1 MIASP
6 SGAILNATPSVSNI
20 EQVIEQIRSFAGAD
34 FAFMLTRRGRLVTRG
49 APRDMS
55 EAGRARL
62 VALAEPL
69 VGTDGIGEMTLPRE
83 DLVPFGGA
91 APVDVYVAVAAE
103 KAIVCAVMSTWA
115 AKSRIIPA
123 MKAGIRALGP
133 LIEGQEANARR
144 RRTEM
149 ASEAKAPDS
158 RPPAS
163 RPPASRPPA
172 SRPPASRPPDSRS
185 GGKGKRTN
193 AGLLSGS
200 GPTTHASRTLEQAPQ
215 IKSVPPPPGPV
226 LPNPAPAGRE
236 GSMPSITLGEATL
249 GRESLA
255 AIEAELEAVTPRA
268 PASSI
273 PSITVG
279 QATLGR
285 ESVEAIEAEQQ
296 ASTRSAEGSAPS
308 IRLTEAELGR
318 ESVEA
323 IEAETRAPESAAPV
337 DTRLELDI
345 RLELDTAPDLEPLS
359 GSGPASPRT
368 TQPWVEPAEDAKR
381 KAAAARAARAGGLAD
396 DAPADTLTWGTPIE
410 RTGAPAGARP
420 GKRGR

>member
-1 MIASP
+1 LIASP
-6 SGAILNATPSVSNI
+6 SGAILDATPSVSNI
-20 EQVIEQIRSFAGAD
+20 EQVIEQIRSFSGAD
-34 FAFMLTRRGRLVTRG
+34 FAFLLTRRGRLVTRG
-49 APRDMS
+49 APREMS

-69 VGTDGIGEMTLPRE
+69 VGTDGIGELTLPRE

-103 KAIVCAVMSTWA
+103 KAIVCAVMPTWA

-133 LIEGQEANARR
+133 LIEGQEASARR
-144 RRTEM
+144 RRMEV
-149 ASEAKAPDS
+149 ASEGRAPES

-163 RPPASRPPA
+163 KPPE
-172 SRPPASRPPDSRS
+172 SRS
-185 GGKGKRTN
+185 GAKSKRTH

-200 GPTTHASRTLEQAPQ
+200 GPTTHASRTLEQAPA
-215 IKSVPPPPGPV
+215 IKSVPPPPGPAM
-226 LPNPAPAGRE
+226 PSPAPAGRE

-255 AIEAELEAVTPRA
+255 AIEAELEEATPRA

-285 ESVEAIEAEQQ
+285 ESVEAIEAEQRALERATDGPLPSIPVEQ
-296 ASTRSAEGSAPS
+296 ATLERESAEAIAVETRSPETSAP
-308 IRLTEAELGR
+308 
-318 ESVEA
+318 
-323 IEAETRAPESAAPV
+323 
-337 DTRLELDI
+337 DDI
-345 RLELDTAPDLEPLS
+345 RLELDTAPDLPPLS
-359 GSGPASPRT
+359 ELSPSSSRT
-368 TQPWVEPAEDAKR
+368 TQPWVESAEDAKR
-381 KAAAARAARAGGLAD
+381 AADAARADRSNRAAD
-396 DAPADTLTWGTPIE
+396 DPPADTLTWGTP
-410 RTGAPAGARP
+410 RWRLGAPAEPRP
-420 GKRGR
+420 GKRRR